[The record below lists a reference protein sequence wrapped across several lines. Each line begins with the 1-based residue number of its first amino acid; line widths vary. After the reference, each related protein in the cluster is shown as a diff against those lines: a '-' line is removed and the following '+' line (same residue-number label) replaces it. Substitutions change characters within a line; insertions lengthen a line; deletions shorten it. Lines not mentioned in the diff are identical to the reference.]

1 MMMKAIVPMFVVACC
16 TATLAQVPDPAKQA
30 PKPMQGLTS
39 GAVTVSG
46 CVAEGTP
53 AGHFMLNNAMVMP
66 GAAKKEGT
74 PAMPT
79 TGEKSM
85 AASYMLVG
93 GENLKAHV
101 GHKVEVTGTLGAPA
115 KMEEKTATG
124 AKEMKAPELRVQSVK
139 MVSTTC
145 P

>member
-1 MMMKAIVPMFVVACC
+1 MMKAIVPMFVVACC

-30 PKPMQGLTS
+30 PKPMQGLS

-66 GAAKKEGT
+66 SAAKKEGT
-74 PAMPT
+74 AAMPT

-101 GHKVEVTGTLGAPA
+101 GHKVEVTGTPGAPV
-115 KMEEKTATG
+115 KMDEKTATG